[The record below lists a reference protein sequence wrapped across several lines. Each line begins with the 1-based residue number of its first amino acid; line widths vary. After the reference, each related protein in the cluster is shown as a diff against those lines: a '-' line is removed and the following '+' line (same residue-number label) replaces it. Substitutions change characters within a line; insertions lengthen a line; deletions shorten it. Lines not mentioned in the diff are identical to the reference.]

1 MYFHG
6 ILESAK
12 QRVRAWAIL
21 YMPIITIVK
30 KYNGLLS
37 PAQRLN
43 NKSYDDNWL
52 VNLLVSASMNGN
64 SSYQQIPL

>member
-37 PAQRLN
+37 SAQRLN
-43 NKSYDDNWL
+43 IL
-52 VNLLVSASMNGN
+52 R
-64 SSYQQIPL
+64 